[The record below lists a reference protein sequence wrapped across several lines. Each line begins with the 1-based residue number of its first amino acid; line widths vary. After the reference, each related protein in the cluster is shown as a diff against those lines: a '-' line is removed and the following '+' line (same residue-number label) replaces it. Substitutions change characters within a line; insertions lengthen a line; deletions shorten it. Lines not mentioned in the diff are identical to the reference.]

1 MASMDKDA
9 LKQTEFLIGYIR
21 DSKRKVIIVAVVA
34 SIVSVLLFVVGSY
47 YLLFRFY
54 ERMTEDYY
62 ASLLRGV
69 SSFQDALIQ
78 NSSYRDD
85 IKQIASAVQRYR
97 GVKHVWFTDRSGRL
111 VYSTDADLLAQYR
124 QKRLPSQ
131 YFESVQ
137 RLWQFENGYPVP
149 GVVPITRFLSQ
160 RFSVPIYAYGHEE
173 YDFVMGI
180 DAARFVYLPQQTD
193 KLILIS
199 AGYIVVFASLL
210 FFPLFILITGRF
222 NSLAARARMMFSTFG
237 PVPGKPRPGKYRGEE
252 EPALQEPAP
261 QEPASFETPL
271 QKTASR
277 EPKAPAPEEE
287 QEAEKTEDQQEGE
300 VEGKEVPDNR
310 LALFITKKK
319 EIFMREDLQLP
330 FIHASS
336 YVHHSDGIEGT
347 YIYTHRSGE
356 KIYFV
361 SFVSLGKDED
371 SASARIDE
379 LIFFFNEQME
389 DCAHVKDFTGK
400 LNRYC
405 LENSLE
411 LNLSLIAVDAK
422 EKNVRYSSFGTGRAI
437 YTKKKEEQTKE
448 LILDMPSLGTSSEKE
463 FSEGASYADIRF
475 VKDDLFV
482 LLPQNIGLIDA
493 AGEDLLETIKEDL
506 LAGREQSAFDL
517 SSSIGMRFQAL
528 SDIQQTGFVI
538 VKFV

>member
-1 MASMDKDA
+1 MAGMDKDA
-9 LKQTEFLIGYIR
+9 LKQIEFLAGYIR
-21 DSKRKVIIVAVVA
+21 DSKRKVITGAIVV
-34 SIVSVLLFVVGSY
+34 SIVCVLLFVVGSY

-69 SSFQDALIQ
+69 SSFQDTLIQ
-78 NSSYRDD
+78 KSSYRDD

-97 GVKHVWFTDRSGRL
+97 GVKHVWFTDRSGKL
-111 VYSTDADLLAQYR
+111 VYSTDAELLEQYR

-149 GVVPITRFLSQ
+149 NVVPITRFLSQ

-199 AGYIVVFASLL
+199 AGYIVVFVSLL
-210 FFPLFILITGRF
+210 FFPLFILVTGRF
-222 NSLAARARMMFSTFG
+222 NSLVVRARMMLSSFE
-237 PVPGKPRPGKYRGEE
+237 PAPGKPGEKE
-252 EPALQEPAP
+252 EPAPQEHAPQEPAP
-261 QEPASFETPL
+261 QEPASFETPS
-271 QKTASR
+271 QEGVKPSSR
-277 EPKAPAPEEE
+277 EPEAPTPAEEE
-287 QEAEKTEDQQEGE
+287 E

-310 LALFITKKK
+310 LALFIKKKK

-336 YVHHSDGIEGT
+336 HVHHSDGIEGT

-356 KIYFV
+356 KIYFI
-361 SFVSLGKDED
+361 SFVSPTKDED

-379 LIFFFNEQME
+379 LISFFNEQIE
-389 DCAHVKDFTGK
+389 ACAHVKDFTGK

-437 YTKKKEEQTKE
+437 YTKKGEDKTKD
-448 LILDMPSLGTSSEKE
+448 LILHMPNIGTSSEKK

-475 VKDDLFV
+475 EKDDLFV

-493 AGEDLLETIKEDL
+493 AREGLLETIKEDL
-506 LAGREQSAFDL
+506 LAGRGQSAFDL
-517 SSSIGMRFQAL
+517 SSSTGMRFQAL

>member
-1 MASMDKDA
+1 MAGMDKDA
-9 LKQTEFLIGYIR
+9 LKQIEFLAGYIR
-21 DSKRKVIIVAVVA
+21 DSKRKVIIGAIVV
-34 SIVSVLLFVVGSY
+34 SIVCVLLFVVGSY

-69 SSFQDALIQ
+69 SSFQDTLIQ
-78 NSSYRDD
+78 KSRYRDD

-111 VYSTDADLLAQYR
+111 VYSTDADLLEQYR

-210 FFPLFILITGRF
+210 FFPLLIMVTGRF
-222 NSLAARARMMFSTFG
+222 NSLAVRARMMFSSFG
-237 PVPGKPRPGKYRGEE
+237 PAPGKPEEKE
-252 EPALQEPAP
+252 EPAPQEPAP
-261 QEPASFETPL
+261 QQEPASFETPL
-271 QKTASR
+271 QEGVETASR
-277 EPKAPAPEEE
+277 EPAAPAPAEE
-287 QEAEKTEDQQEGE
+287 QEEE

-310 LALFITKKK
+310 LALFIKKKK

-336 YVHHSDGIEGT
+336 HVHHSDGIEGT

-361 SFVSLGKDED
+361 SFVSPGKDED

-379 LIFFFNEQME
+379 LISFFNEQIE
-389 DCAHVKDFTGK
+389 ACAHVKDFTGK

-437 YTKKKEEQTKE
+437 YTKKGEEKTKD
-448 LILDMPSLGTSSEKE
+448 LILHLPNIGTSSEKK

-475 VKDDLFV
+475 EKDDLFM

-493 AGEDLLETIKEDL
+493 VGEGLLEAIKEDL
-506 LAGREQSAFDL
+506 LGGREQSAFDL

-538 VKFV
+538 IKFV

>member
-1 MASMDKDA
+1 MDKDA
-9 LKQTEFLIGYIR
+9 LKQTEFLTGYIR
-21 DSKRKVIIVAVVA
+21 DSKRKVIIGAIAA
-34 SIVSVLLFVVGSY
+34 SVVSVLLFVAGSY

-69 SSFQDALIQ
+69 SSFQDTLIQ

-85 IKQIASAVQRYR
+85 IEQIASTVQRYR
-97 GVKHVWFTDRSGRL
+97 GVKHVWFADRSGRL

-124 QKRLPSQ
+124 RKRLPSQ

-149 GVVPITRFLSQ
+149 RVVPITRFLSQ
-160 RFSVPIYAYGHEE
+160 RFSVPIHAYGDEE
-173 YDFVMGI
+173 FDFVMGI

-210 FFPLFILITGRF
+210 FFPLFILVTGRF

-237 PVPGKPRPGKYRGEE
+237 PAPGKPGAIE
-252 EPALQEPAP
+252 EPVS

-271 QKTASR
+271 EEAASR
-277 EPKAPAPEEE
+277 EPEAPAPEA
-287 QEAEKTEDQQEGE
+287 QEAEKTEDQPEEE

-310 LALFITKKK
+310 LALFIKKKK

-361 SFVSLGKDED
+361 LFVSPEKDEGG
-371 SASARIDE
+371 ASARIDE
-379 LIFFFNEQME
+379 LISFFNEKIE
-389 DCAHVKDFTGK
+389 ASLHVKDFTGK
-400 LNRYC
+400 LNGYC

-411 LNLSLIAVDAK
+411 LNLSLIAIDAK

-437 YTKKKEEQTKE
+437 YAKKGAEQTNE
-448 LILDMPSLGTSSEKE
+448 LLLDMPSLGTSSEKE

-475 VKDDLFV
+475 AKDDLFM
-482 LLPQNIGLIDA
+482 LLPQNIGLIE
-493 AGEDLLETIKEDL
+493 GLLETIREDL